1 VSYSRWLGGRAH
13 FGRASITSIGRPL
26 TGSYVWRVT
35 WLNLAISLALAVG
48 IWATRG
54 RSGRSL
60 AAEVFTSLIHGAIYG
75 SLFGLGLPYLSQPLG
90 LLRRPWNSISIVVAI
105 AAGVTTGTFLI
116 QWVLLVLGYLSV
128 ADFWREF
135 AYKAAVVSILALL
148 IGWGVHL
155 YESIQTQLQSTN
167 LRLKE
172 EEFEKERALKL
183 AKEAQ
188 LASLESKLHPHFLF
202 NTLNSIS
209 TLISDDP
216 VLADKIV
223 LRLARVLRSS
233 LDAFDQSSVS
243 LDQEIQ
249 LTVDYL
255 EIEKARFGERLQYT
269 LNVEPKLLAL
279 RVPPLILQPIVEN
292 SVKFAVFPR
301 PAGGKITIAVQERSG
316 KLIMAVWDDGPS
328 FTADVI
334 PSGHGLDILRLRLD
348 TLFRERASLAI
359 SETDGHTTVSI
370 LILLSALSL

>member
-1 VSYSRWLGGRAH
+1 
-13 FGRASITSIGRPL
+13 
-26 TGSYVWRVT
+26 
-35 WLNLAISLALAVG
+35 
-48 IWATRG
+48 
-54 RSGRSL
+54 
-60 AAEVFTSLIHGAIYG
+60 
-75 SLFGLGLPYLSQPLG
+75 
-90 LLRRPWNSISIVVAI
+90 
-105 AAGVTTGTFLI
+105 
-116 QWVLLVLGYLSV
+116 
-128 ADFWREF
+128 
-135 AYKAAVVSILALL
+135 
-148 IGWGVHL
+148 
-155 YESIQTQLQSTN
+155 
-167 LRLKE
+167 
-172 EEFEKERALKL
+172 
-183 AKEAQ
+183 
-188 LASLESKLHPHFLF
+188 LHPHFLF

-209 TLISDDP
+209 TLISGDP

-243 LDQEIQ
+243 LDQEIR

-269 LNVEPKLLAL
+269 LNVEPNLLAL

-301 PAGGKITIAVQERSG
+301 PAGGKITISAQERWG

-328 FTADVI
+328 FTGDVI